1 MFRLSN
7 QQSKNN
13 HRIIHQTTKISSAH
27 TPTRSKLSNFVPI
40 QISNP
45 EITDNVT
52 QEKKD
57 QSPTVPKPAS
67 SIEPGPDKPHF
78 DVFSFVQKMK
88 KYQNYMAILEQRNI
102 DLKILNAQVKS
113 ENLSLK
119 FQLELVKDQSIEKI
133 TKIDQMTKI
142 DNMAIIDNMTKTDNV
157 TEIDNMAK
165 MTEAERLSPLP
176 KKADCILSNYFAP
189 RPQ

>member
-40 QISNP
+40 QISDP
-45 EITDNVT
+45 EKTDHVTPEKRDIIPNVPMP
-52 QEKKD
+52 E
-57 QSPTVPKPAS
+57 S
-67 SIEPGPDKPHF
+67 SIEPGPDKSHF
-78 DVFSFVQKMK
+78 DVSSFVQKMK

-102 DLKILNAQVKS
+102 DLEILNAQVKS

-119 FQLELVKDQSIEKI
+119 SQLELAKNKSIEKI
-133 TKIDQMTKI
+133 TKIDNMTKI
-142 DNMAIIDNMTKTDNV
+142 DNLTKIDS
-157 TEIDNMAK
+157 MAK